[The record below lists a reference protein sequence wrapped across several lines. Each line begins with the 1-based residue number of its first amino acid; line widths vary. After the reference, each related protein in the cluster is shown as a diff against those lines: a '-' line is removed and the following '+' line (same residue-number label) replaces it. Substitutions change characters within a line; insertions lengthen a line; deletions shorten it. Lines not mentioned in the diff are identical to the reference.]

1 MIFER
6 KIKDFEGKNED
17 SRTKY
22 ELERNFN
29 RFLKGRSFFFWGGE
43 VTIIVL
49 ERKMKVFKG
58 KHDVFEEGNNVFE
71 VQGRKIFTFSWTS
84 WSKRRKAV
92 DGRK

>member
-29 RFLKGRSFFFWGGE
+29 RFLKGRSFFFWGGGNVNFFSE
-43 VTIIVL
+43 
-49 ERKMKVFKG
+49 EMKVFKG

>member
-29 RFLKGRSFFFWGGE
+29 RFLKGRSFFFWGG
-43 VTIIVL
+43 
-49 ERKMKVFKG
+49 G
-58 KHDVFEEGNNVFE
+58 GYDNC
-71 VQGRKIFTFSWTS
+71 S
-84 WSKRRKAV
+84 
-92 DGRK
+92 